1 MSSADAAPYE
11 ALARTI
17 ERELELICAGDHE
30 QLAALKAEREELI
43 AGLPATPPACARPAL
58 QRAALMNKRL
68 EIEILRLREA
78 LVLESAN
85 VERGRSHGA
94 RILAAARAALARRSH
109 RLSANHPNALK
120 VRALR
125 PICGP

>member
-1 MSSADAAPYE
+1 MSSSNADAAPYE

-17 ERELELICAGDHE
+17 ERELELICADDPE

-85 VERGRSHGA
+85 VERVDRTARGYSPPREWRSHVEA
-94 RILAAARAALARRSH
+94 TA
-109 RLSANHPNALK
+109 
-120 VRALR
+120 
-125 PICGP
+125 